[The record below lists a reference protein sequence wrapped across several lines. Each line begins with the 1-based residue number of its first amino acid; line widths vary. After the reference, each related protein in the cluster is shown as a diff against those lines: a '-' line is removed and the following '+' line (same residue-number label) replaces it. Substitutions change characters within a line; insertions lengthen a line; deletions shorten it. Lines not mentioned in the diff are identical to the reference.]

1 MDKSDVLPAL
11 QVTQV
16 PDVRAVFRDTLE
28 IQCNL
33 EITVKYQLAQIV
45 SVTAVELSPTPSVM

>member
-16 PDVRAVFRDTLE
+16 PDVRVVFRDTLE